1 MAELIDITDF
11 GGVVTNVDVEDLPE
25 HIAQNMENLRI
36 RDGKLEKTFGAGQPS
51 SVPNFALSQLN
62 TKLSKSYVVYNLFT
76 FISDKFATQEH
87 RYILVL
93 IDSSTKEALL
103 FWYDPSQPA
112 VSDHLQIEDNILFF
126 ETASDSGH
134 AQSANVMVVDVK
146 DNSGSAIAGTDIYD
160 DIDYKTG
167 NKHYV
172 NTNNAST
179 WGGSFFATSGSTGC
193 RVGSVGGKHST
204 HLNVTDNA
212 SNNISSFKRI
222 ASLALNGKVLCLY
235 SYLDSK
241 DKIRYSIGTGSTTV
255 ALDVTKYNLY
265 QAYTSLYVASMCN
278 YNNGIYV
285 HYSGVTGS
293 PSANKNHLIK
303 YTVETNGDITE
314 TVIQEDF
321 HTTNAVTESYMYE
334 AGDGNLYLLNPGVG
348 LYKITS
354 SGISAVA
361 GEPSNTGSYSWVGI
375 TSITNTVSGS
385 KEYLVLAESDS
396 SNHKFHF
403 SDILAGTLD
412 GSSTWADTGVLTN
425 QLHMVSK
432 MHFNENSGKNESI
445 VKYMEKGDGSKYVQH
460 STHNDGT
467 VILSWADIHSSTFTT
482 STVVT
487 FLKHAYRNPSGV
499 KYLIVGTN
507 DFTSGSPTVIQH
519 GRVYRVPVDK
529 TPLSMNNHAN
539 DTFKGWNPTCFDDV
553 VTGFSSGNYF
563 FEHAKAY
570 MMVYGV
576 ECVELNNDTRAQL
589 NRFTDIGWGS
599 GSWGGSGSCDYKWT
613 NLNDKYTIGA
623 HYHKAQR
630 NPIVPFSDSIRV
642 LPGDIATVGS
652 NSANGIWLGYIDRK
666 LMNEGVT
673 IAPGFYAYSNVLT
686 NSFTISDDMG
696 YIETTDELRDSDEI
710 RYNVTAVFDGTQET
724 LLEESK
730 EQVAISVA
738 GSGVSPAPTV
748 VDISKSKIII
758 PIDIDFA
765 TINKRITGFN
775 LYRANR
781 YNGVWETYKKI
792 QEFNFI
798 REAETQSTTDK
809 FMEMHY
815 NTDHTVYIYDS
826 NGYLSHDSSANLTA
840 INSDEGSYALKV
852 GGNWKRKLT
861 QDITPIQGY
870 ALTGAE
876 LSADITSSAT
886 TNVAVTNASSL
897 SNGTDY
903 FLGTKT
909 HSSLVNSG
917 GSSTNDDEPVERVTV
932 SSINTSANT
941 VTLTRAQGSP
951 ATTATEHKQYTEFRS
966 ITATN
971 TNWYMVKVNKAFTA
985 TRWNSSWSFYRKL
998 GSSWD
1003 RQDNTGGGNKSS
1015 VHSSGAY
1022 GSHKAGFMIPLV
1034 SPNSAEDNIDFDS
1047 WRDASSHD
1055 ITTTG
1060 LAGNYI
1066 ETDDNGV
1073 FKISDVSTYNA
1084 HGNFFHFKSNKNLPA
1099 GNGFD
1104 EGKLGGTLTIKN
1116 TATNKYTIKITDD
1129 GLTSLGE
1136 HWGEAVVSTRVN
1148 GRYAKMVKSRL
1159 FLGNIFLDIGD
1170 ENEERNDWVA
1180 YSEINQFDTRPV
1192 SNVIQFDDREGGA
1205 ITGLAE
1211 IFGRLVVF
1219 KPQAIFI
1226 LNLSDPVNP
1235 SSWSIVESKHNI
1247 GNVAFEGMVEVHD
1260 SIYFVYHDGIYRIT
1274 SNMSASST
1282 ATPTVM
1288 DKVTDAIDDQF
1299 MLATDKT
1306 AIKGIFDSERQ
1317 EIIYKWMVSSTQVVW
1332 AYNYVKQTWRKIDMG
1347 TGVLDLLAYDENG
1360 SPMDYDKTNNK
1371 IIKFDTANASTSK
1384 WKSKKFPLD
1393 LHRKRLLRYG
1403 TVQFVGTDTLT
1414 YNLYLDGAGS
1424 ASFTKS
1430 ITADGGI
1437 VRFPIKRYAKKFE
1450 IELSTASSTNAF
1462 TLERLQIEME

>member
-36 RDGKLEKTFGAGQPS
+36 RDGKLEKTFGAGQPTDIPS
-51 SVPNFALSQLN
+51 FALSQLN
-62 TKLSKSYVVYNLFT
+62 TKLSKSYVVYNVFT
-76 FISDKFATQEH
+76 FISDKFTTQEY
-87 RYILVL
+87 RYVLVL

-103 FWYDPSQPA
+103 FWYDPSLPA
-112 VSDHLQIEDNILFF
+112 VTDHLQIEDNILFF
-126 ETASDSGH
+126 ETASDSGQ

-193 RVGSVGGKHST
+193 RVSNTSGGELGGKHGT

-212 SNNISSFKRI
+212 SNNITSFKRI
-222 ASLALNGKVLCLY
+222 ALLALNGKVLCMY
-235 SYLDSK
+235 SYLDGK
-241 DKIRYSIGTGSTTV
+241 DKIRYSLGSGSTTV
-255 ALDVTKYNLY
+255 ALNETKYNLY

-361 GEPSNTGSYSWVGI
+361 GEPSNTGSYAWVGI

-396 SNHKFHF
+396 SNHKLHF

-425 QLHMVSK
+425 QLHMITK
-432 MHFNENSGKNESI
+432 MDFGENSNKNESVVI
-445 VKYMEKGDGSKYVQH
+445 HTEKGDGSLYVQH
-460 STHNDGT
+460 STHNDAT
-467 VILSWADIHSSTFTT
+467 VILSWTGVNDSTFTT
-482 STVVT
+482 STPIT
-487 FLKHAYRNPSGV
+487 FIRHAYRNPAGV
-499 KYLIVGTN
+499 KYLMVGVDDT
-507 DFTSGSPTVIQH
+507 TAGSPAVMTH
-519 GRVYRVPVDK
+519 GRVWRVKADK
-529 TPLSMNNHAN
+529 SVHSISNHAN

-570 MMVYGV
+570 MMAYGA
-576 ECVELNNDTRAQL
+576 ECVELDDDTRAHL

-613 NLNDKYTIGA
+613 NLNDKYTIGT

-642 LPGDIATVGS
+642 LPGNIATVGS
-652 NSANGIWLGYIDRK
+652 NNANGIWLGYIDRK

-686 NSFTISDDMG
+686 NSFTISDEMSFA
-696 YIETTDELRDSDEI
+696 ETEDDIRDSDEV

-730 EQVAISVA
+730 EQVAMSVL
-738 GSGVSPAPTV
+738 GSGASNSDV
-748 VDISKSKIII
+748 VDISKSKIVVN
-758 PIDIDFA
+758 IDIDFA

-792 QEFNFI
+792 QQFNFI
-798 REAETQSTTDK
+798 TEADTAPSGDK
-809 FMEMHY
+809 FMEMEY
-815 NTDHTVYIYDS
+815 YTDKTVFVYDA
-826 NGYLSHDSSANLTA
+826 NGYFTTSKISAIHGGHSH
-840 INSDEGSYALKV
+840 YALKV
-852 GGNWKRKLT
+852 GGNYKRAF
-861 QDITPIQGY
+861 DGGSAITTIQGY
-870 ALTGAE
+870 PLSGAE
-876 LSADITSSAT
+876 LNSAITDTAT
-886 TNVAVTNASSL
+886 TGVSVTNASSL
-897 SNGTDY
+897 SNGDY
-903 FLGTKT
+903 FLGFEIHT
-909 HSSLVNSG
+909 SLG
-917 GSSTNDDEPVERVTV
+917 ATTTGAERVTV
-932 SSINTSANT
+932 SSIDTSANT
-941 VTLTRAQGSP
+941 VTLTRAQSG
-951 ATTATEHKQYTEFRS
+951 TTASAHPQYTEFRS
-966 ITATN
+966 VTATN
-971 TNWYMVKVNKAFTA
+971 TGWFKIKVTKKFTA
-985 TRWNSSWSFYRKL
+985 TRWNSSWSVYKL
-998 GSSWD
+998 VGARWD
-1003 RQDNTGGGNKSS
+1003 RENGSPSS

-1022 GSHKAGFMIPLV
+1022 GSHKAGVMIPSA
-1034 SPNSAEDNIDFDS
+1034 SPDSSDENLDFSS
-1047 WRDASSHD
+1047 WRDSSSHS

-1060 LAGNYI
+1060 LAGKYI
-1066 ETDDNGV
+1066 ETDNNGV
-1073 FKISDVSTYNA
+1073 FKIVDVNSFNEHA
-1084 HGNFFHFKSNKNLPA
+1084 GFFHFKANKNLPA
-1099 GNGFD
+1099 GNGED
-1104 EGKLGGTLTIKN
+1104 NAELGGTVTIKN
-1116 TATNKYTIKITDD
+1116 TSAQNYTIKITDD

-1180 YSEINQFDTRPV
+1180 YSEVNQFDTRPV

-1247 GNVAFEGMVEVHD
+1247 GNIASEGVVEVHD

-1288 DKVTDAIDDQF
+1288 DKVTEPIDDQF

-1371 IIKFDTANASTSK
+1371 IIKFDTANASISK